1 MKRFQFPLDRVR
13 RWREE
18 QATLEELK
26 LEGLYGR
33 FTALEDEKARAAEAR
48 ASSER
53 EVLGRPSIHSEELQ
67 ALDAFRRHVRTKIG
81 GIETRQRELTDEIQQ
96 QRARLMEARR
106 RAELLE
112 RLKKKMFAEWRAAA
126 DREDETAAGELYLA
140 KWRR

>member
-18 QATLEELK
+18 EATLEELK

-33 FTALEDEKARAAEAR
+33 YTTLEDEKARAAEAR

-53 EVLGRPSIHSEELQ
+53 EVLGRDSIDAGELQ
-67 ALDAFRRHVRTKIG
+67 ALDAFRRHVRVKTG
-81 GIETRQRELTDEIQQ
+81 QIETRQRELRGEIEQ
-96 QRARLMEARR
+96 QRVRLMEAQR

-112 RLKKKMFAEWRAAA
+112 RLKKKKFEEWRTLA
-126 DREDETAAGELYLA
+126 DREEEAVAGELYLA